1 MTAFY
6 TATPVCLI
14 RHRFLCS
21 TGGMAEKEVNMLSVN
36 DFFLCNWRNGR
47 KKENYRCRIKN
58 KCVISSEIYI
68 V

>member
-1 MTAFY
+1 MFY

-14 RHRFLCS
+14 RHQFLCS
-21 TGGMAEKEVNMLSVN
+21 AGEMMEKEVNMLSVN

-47 KKENYRCRIKN
+47 KKKKTIAAGLKN
-58 KCVISSEIYI
+58 KCVNSSEIYI